1 MAYESVKTSAPG
13 KLMMLGEHAVLYGR
27 ECLVCAVNRRVEVIL
42 EPRSDRIISINS
54 GLGDYSGSLDCLAE
68 DQRFSFLLCAVNHFN
83 PSLDHG
89 FNLRVASEFSNLI
102 GLGSSSAVTVAAV
115 GAIRRHLKK
124 SIEPEKIFQDSLS
137 IIRAVQGTGSG
148 ADVAA
153 SVFGGIVKYRQC
165 PLEIEKLQ
173 ASCPLTVVFSGHK
186 TPTVS
191 VIKQVKASYAEFP
204 EVYNEIFDVM
214 AASSDAAVSAIAS
227 CDWVRFGKL
236 LNINQGLMD
245 AIGVSDESTKTLVH
259 RLRNEA
265 GIFGAKNSG
274 SGLGDCVLGL
284 GLADCDDLPNVIR
297 SIEVEEQGVLIE

>member
-27 ECLVCAVNRRVEVIL
+27 QCLVCAVNRRVEITL
-42 EPRSDRIISINS
+42 EPRTDRIISINS
-54 GLGDYSGSLDCLAE
+54 GLGDYTGSLDNLGE
-68 DQRFSFLLCAVNHFN
+68 DQRFSFLLCAVNQFN

-89 FNLRVASEFSNLI
+89 LNLRVTSEFSNLI

-115 GAIRRHLKK
+115 GAIKRHLKQ
-124 SIEPEKIFQDSLS
+124 SIEPQEIFQDSLS
-137 IIRAVQGTGSG
+137 IIRTVQGTGSG

-153 SVFGGIVKYRQC
+153 SVFGGIVRYRQD

-191 VIKQVKASYAEFP
+191 VIKQVKASYAQFP

-214 AASSDAAVSAIAS
+214 EASSDAAVRAIVS
-227 CDWVRFGKL
+227 RDWVRFGKL

-245 AIGVSDESTKTLVH
+245 AIGVSDASIETLVH

-265 GIFGAKNSG
+265 GIFGAKISG

-284 GLADCDDLPNVIR
+284 GFAECDDLTDGIQ
-297 SIEVEEQGVLIE
+297 SIEVDEQGVLIE